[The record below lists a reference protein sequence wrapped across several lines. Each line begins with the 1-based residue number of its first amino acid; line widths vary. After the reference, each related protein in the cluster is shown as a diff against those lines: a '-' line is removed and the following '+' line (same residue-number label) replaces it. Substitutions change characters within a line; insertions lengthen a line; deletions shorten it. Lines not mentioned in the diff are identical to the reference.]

1 MNAIHWTAL
10 LVTTALGIIGAG
22 PLGAQQ
28 EFFAEGNRLY
38 QEGDYEAA
46 LDRYDRVLDAGFES
60 SALYYN
66 IGNTHFKLG
75 DLGRAIL
82 NYERAYRLDPRDK
95 DVAANLAL
103 ARSLTTDEITPLPG
117 FWLFRVVSWWVHLVP
132 RTWLWIVV
140 GAGYIG
146 AMGGLVTL
154 ILNRTTVWGTW
165 GRRIALVGGTVAVV
179 FGVNL
184 TALELELG
192 TAEAAVILADEVSV
206 QSAPADDPAL
216 QVFAIHEG
224 TKVRID
230 RRADE
235 WLEIVLADGKV
246 GWVRAQVLEVI

>member
-1 MNAIHWTAL
+1 VSVIRWTAL
-10 LVTTALGIIGAG
+10 LATTSLGLLAAG
-22 PLGAQQ
+22 VPAAQQ

-38 QEGDYEAA
+38 QEGDYQAA
-46 LDRYDRVLDAGFES
+46 LDRYDRVLDADFES

-82 NYERAYRLDPRDK
+82 NYERAYRLDPRGK

-117 FWLFRVVSWWVHLVP
+117 FWLFRAVSWWVHLVP
-132 RTWLWIVV
+132 RTWLWIMV
-140 GAGYIG
+140 GAGYVG
-146 AMGGLVTL
+146 AMGGLVLL
-154 ILNRTTVWGTW
+154 ILNRTTVWGIW
-165 GRRIALVGGTVAVV
+165 GRRIALVGGAVAVL

-184 TALELELG
+184 TALEFELG
-192 TAEAAVILADEVSV
+192 TAEAAVILADEVPV

-216 QVFAIHEG
+216 QVFTVHEG

-230 RRADE
+230 RRTDE

>member
-1 MNAIHWTAL
+1 VNAIHWTVLFAS
-10 LVTTALGIIGAG
+10 TALGIIGAG

-46 LDRYDRVLDAGFES
+46 LDRYDRVLDAGFEN

-146 AMGGLVTL
+146 AMGGLVLL

-165 GRRIALVGGTVAVV
+165 GRRIALVGGTVALV